1 MQISTPFLYRGLSS
15 APESLVAGR
24 NNRMDLVLRK
34 YLLHV
39 ALMGVLLA
47 VGTTEGECGMLDM
60 NKCEFGVAHLLWFF
74 SP

>member
-1 MQISTPFLYRGLSS
+1 MPQ
-15 APESLVAGR
+15 SLVAGR
-24 NNRMDLVLRK
+24 KNRMDLVLRK

-47 VGTTEGECGMLDM
+47 VGTTEGECGMLGM
-60 NKCEFGVAHLLWFF
+60 NKCEFGVTHLLWFF